1 MKKSYIREMEQLLT
15 KGMNIVNSV
24 EEDEWDAFIEEVDI
38 MNEHLKIALR
48 ILKEAE

>member
-24 EEDEWDAFIEEVDI
+24 ERDEWDTFIEEVDT

-48 ILKEAE
+48 IIKEAE